1 MPLANRAL
9 KLGTSMIRAV
19 RVALLVLLTLPAVL
33 AAQEKYIASY
43 AGFAG
48 FQAPLWS
55 AKDFG
60 FLAKYGVNADLV
72 MIPGSARGA
81 QALLGGSIHFGQ
93 IDGTALIAAI
103 NQGADLVFIASSLN
117 KFPFS
122 LVAQKNIRQPK
133 DLIGKKVGIV
143 SLGGAH
149 EVSLILAL
157 REWNIPRQSVTL
169 LASGPAANR
178 LVALSSGAL
187 DATLLAPPETSE
199 AARMG
204 LPTLAHMTE
213 LKAAYFPMNAIATRR
228 SFLEKNRDV
237 VKRFLQA
244 YAEGIHQFMS
254 SKDKSLALLTQRM
267 KQKNPAVVD
276 ETYQYFASTFSSP
289 PRMSH
294 EGMRAAIDML
304 QQRSPD
310 TKFDTNISK
319 YVDERLMDELEKEG
333 FFKKMG
339 TKS

>member
-1 MPLANRAL
+1 
-9 KLGTSMIRAV
+9 MIRAV
-19 RVALLVLLTLPAVL
+19 GTALLLFILFLPSLL

-103 NQGADLVFIASSLN
+103 NQGADLVFVASSLN

-122 LVAQKNIRQPK
+122 LVAQKSIRQPK

-228 SFLEKNRDV
+228 SFVEKNRDA

-254 SKDKSLALLTQRM
+254 SKDKSLAMLTQRM
-267 KQKNPAVVD
+267 KQKNPAVVE

-310 TKFDTNISK
+310 IKLDSNVNK
-319 YVDERLMDELEKEG
+319 YVDERLMDELEREG
-333 FFKKMG
+333 FFKKILG
-339 TKS
+339 KS

>member
-1 MPLANRAL
+1 MT
-9 KLGTSMIRAV
+9 KLLSA
-19 RVALLVLLTLPAVL
+19 ALLVLLCAAATV

-48 FQAPLWS
+48 FQAPLWA

-60 FLAKYGVNADLV
+60 FMSKYGVNTDLV

-103 NQGADLVFIASSLN
+103 NQGADLVFVASSLN

-122 LVAQKNIRQPK
+122 LVTQKNIRQPK
-133 DLIGKKVGIV
+133 DLIGKKIGIV

-149 EVSLILAL
+149 EVSLVLAL
-157 REWNIPRQSVTL
+157 KEWNIPRQSVTL

-178 LVALSSGAL
+178 LIGLSAGAL
-187 DATLLAPPETSE
+187 DATLLAPPETGE
-199 AARMG
+199 AMRMG

-213 LKAAYFPMNAIATRR
+213 LKAAHFPMNAVATRR
-228 SFLEKNRDV
+228 SFMEKNRDV
-237 VKRFLQA
+237 IKSFLQA
-244 YAEGIHQFMS
+244 YAAGIHQFMT
-254 SKDKSLALLTQRM
+254 SKEKGVAMLTQRM
-267 KQKNPAVVD
+267 KQKNPAVVE
-276 ETYQYFASTFSSP
+276 ETYQYFASTFSFP

-294 EGMRAAIDML
+294 EGMRAAIEML
-304 QQRSPD
+304 QQRSPE
-310 TKFDTNISK
+310 TKFDTNVGK

-333 FFKKMG
+333 FFKRIGGKG
-339 TKS
+339 

>member
-1 MPLANRAL
+1 MRIEGVEGGRPAMTR
-9 KLGTSMIRAV
+9 TIRA
-19 RVALLVLLTLPAVL
+19 ALVLMLLSAPAL
-33 AAQEKYIASY
+33 AAAQEKYIASY

-60 FLAKYGVNADLV
+60 FLSKHNISVDLV

-81 QALLGGSIHFGQ
+81 QALLGGSIQFAQ

-103 NQGADLVFIASSLN
+103 NQGADLVFVASSLN

-133 DLIGKKVGIV
+133 DLVGKKVGIV
-143 SLGGAH
+143 SFGGAH

-157 REWNIPRQSVTL
+157 REWNVPRQSVTL

-187 DATLLAPPETSE
+187 DATLLAPPETGE
-199 AARMG
+199 ASRMG

-213 LKAAYFPMNAIATRR
+213 LKAAFFPMNAIAARR
-228 SFLEKNRDV
+228 SFLEKNRDA

-244 YAEGIHQFMS
+244 YAEGIHQFMTQ
-254 SKDKSLALLTQRM
+254 KDRGISLLTQRM
-267 KQKNPAVVD
+267 KQKNPAVVE
-276 ETYQYFASTFSSP
+276 ETYQYFASTFSYP

-304 QQRSPD
+304 QQRSPE
-310 TKFDTNISK
+310 TKFDTNVGR
-319 YVDERLMDELEKEG
+319 YVDERLMDELENEG
-333 FFKKMG
+333 FFKRLGGKN
-339 TKS
+339 

>member
-1 MPLANRAL
+1 MFR
-9 KLGTSMIRAV
+9 MIR
-19 RVALLVLLTLPAVL
+19 LLLSLAFFSLPAFSI
-33 AAQEKYIASY
+33 AQEKYIASY

-48 FQAPLWS
+48 FQAPLWA

-60 FLAKYGVNADLV
+60 FLAKYGVDTDLV

-103 NQGADLVFIASSLN
+103 NQGADLVFVASSLN
-117 KFPFS
+117 RFPFS
-122 LVAQKNIRQPK
+122 LVTQKNVRQPK
-133 DLIGKKVGIV
+133 DLTGKKIGIV

-149 EVSLILAL
+149 EVSLVLAL

-178 LVALSSGAL
+178 LIALSSGAL
-187 DATLLAPPETSE
+187 DATLLAPPETGE

-204 LPTLAHMTE
+204 MVTLAHMTE
-213 LKAAYFPMNAIATRR
+213 LKAAFFPMNAIATRR
-228 SFLEKNRDV
+228 SFMEKNRDA

-244 YAEGIHQFMS
+244 YSEGIHQFITQ
-254 SKDKSLALLTQRM
+254 KDKSLAMLTQRM
-267 KQKNPAVVD
+267 KQKNPAVVE

-304 QQRSPD
+304 AQRSPEI
-310 TKFDTNISK
+310 KFDNNVSK
-319 YVDERLMDELEKEG
+319 YLDERLLDELEREG
-333 FFKKMG
+333 FFKKMAQ
-339 TKS
+339 KN

>member
-1 MPLANRAL
+1 MT
-9 KLGTSMIRAV
+9 KLLSA
-19 RVALLVLLTLPAVL
+19 ALLVLLCAAATV

-48 FQAPLWS
+48 FQAPLWA

-60 FLAKYGVNADLV
+60 FMSKYGVNTDLV

-103 NQGADLVFIASSLN
+103 NQGADLVFVASSLN

-122 LVAQKNIRQPK
+122 LVTQKNIRQPK
-133 DLIGKKVGIV
+133 DLIGKKIGIV

-149 EVSLILAL
+149 EVSLVLAL
-157 REWNIPRQSVTL
+157 KEWNIPRQSVTL

-178 LVALSSGAL
+178 LIGLSAGAL
-187 DATLLAPPETSE
+187 DATLLAPPETGE
-199 AARMG
+199 AMRMG

-213 LKAAYFPMNAIATRR
+213 LKAAHFPMNAIATRR
-228 SFLEKNRDV
+228 SFMEKNRDV
-237 VKRFLQA
+237 IKSFLQA
-244 YAEGIHQFMS
+244 YAAGIHQFMT
-254 SKDKSLALLTQRM
+254 SKEKGVAMLTQRM
-267 KQKNPAVVD
+267 KQKNPAVVE
-276 ETYQYFASTFSSP
+276 ETYQYFASTFSFP

-294 EGMRAAIDML
+294 EGMRAAIEML
-304 QQRSPD
+304 QQRSPE
-310 TKFDTNISK
+310 TKFDTNVGK

-333 FFKKMG
+333 FFNRIGGKG
-339 TKS
+339 